1 MKTISIDLEAY
12 ELLCRA
18 RRNQAEPLSEV
29 IRRAKWADLPSTSA
43 EVLKALDASAALPES
58 VFGYWEQAQHVQH
71 SESKPDSLTLGER
84 FLLLRNERMDV
95 CVS

>member
-1 MKTISIDLEAY
+1 MAMKTISIDLEAY
-12 ELLCRA
+12 ELLCQA

-58 VFGYWEQAQHVQH
+58 VFSYWEQAQHVD
-71 SESKPDSLTLGER
+71 SPD
-84 FLLLRNERMDV
+84 DV
-95 CVS
+95 ADHE